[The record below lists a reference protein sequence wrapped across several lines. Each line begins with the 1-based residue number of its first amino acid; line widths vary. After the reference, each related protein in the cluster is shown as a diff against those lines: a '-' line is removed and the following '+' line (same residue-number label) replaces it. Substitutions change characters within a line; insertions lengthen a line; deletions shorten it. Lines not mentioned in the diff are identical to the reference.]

1 MKIITCLG
9 DSITD
14 CGHCF
19 CPDSM
24 GNGYVKLLSERL
36 FKEGF
41 DCQVRNQG
49 TDGFTIQRLL
59 QRVEASDDFSNNII
73 TILIGINDIS
83 IIADT
88 GRSMQQ
94 QELLFNHFS
103 QHYFNMITILAKQS
117 SNILLLEPF
126 IFPWPAVYKAWIPYV
141 ERMSKQI
148 KGLASQFSLPFL
160 PLHKELNQM
169 AQRYGFSAITT
180 DGIHLTLQGQ
190 KFIADKLYSCILEH
204 NYV

>member
-14 CGHCF
+14 CEHCF

-36 FKEGF
+36 FNEGF
-41 DCQVRNQG
+41 DCQVRNRG

-59 QRVEASDDFSNNII
+59 QRVCASDDFHNNIV
-73 TILIGINDIS
+73 TILIGINDVS

-88 GRSMQQ
+88 NRSVQQ
-94 QELLFNHFS
+94 QELLFKRFS
-103 QHYFNMITILAKQS
+103 KHYFDIITILSKQAS
-117 SNILLLEPF
+117 SILLLEPF
-126 IFPWPAVYKAWIPYV
+126 IFPWPAVYKAWLPYV

-148 KGLASQFSLPFL
+148 KNLAFQFDLPFL

-190 KFIADKLYSCILEH
+190 KFITDKLYSCILDH